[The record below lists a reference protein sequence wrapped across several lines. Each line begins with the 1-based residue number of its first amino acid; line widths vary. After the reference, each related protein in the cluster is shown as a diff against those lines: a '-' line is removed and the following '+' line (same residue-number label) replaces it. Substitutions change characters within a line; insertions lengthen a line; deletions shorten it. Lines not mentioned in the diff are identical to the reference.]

1 MARGRNR
8 PERRPGRQERDPVP
22 AILDDINGA
31 WGWPDDED
39 GPSGSA
45 GVREPRHP
53 KPIGPMSG
61 AGAKPMPETQLVA
74 VLPDPRY

>member
-1 MARGRNR
+1 M
-8 PERRPGRQERDPVP
+8 P
-22 AILDDINGA
+22 ASIDDVDGPW
-31 WGWPDDED
+31 WGFLDDED

-61 AGAKPMPETQLVA
+61 AGAKPMPEQFVHLVLTA
-74 VLPDPRY
+74 